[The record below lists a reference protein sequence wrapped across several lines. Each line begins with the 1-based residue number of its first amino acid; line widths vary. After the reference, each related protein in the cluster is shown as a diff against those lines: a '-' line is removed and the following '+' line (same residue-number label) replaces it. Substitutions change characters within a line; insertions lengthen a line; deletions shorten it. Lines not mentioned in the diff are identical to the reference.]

1 MFRRSVATL
10 ALVGYIVGQ
19 LAMVPHAH
27 GASLPD
33 EQRQHHARPHF
44 HIGGH
49 AHSHSHA
56 HPPAGDR
63 SLREGIGR
71 PGFDHDADAIYVA
84 SVTACVGIASD
95 ERDLPAVAS
104 FGGMLTAS
112 CVPSALHEGAIPLH
126 PPDAAD
132 SGGKLF
138 LKLRTLRI

>member
-10 ALVGYIVGQ
+10 ALFGYIVGQ

-27 GASLPD
+27 GAAFPD
-33 EQRQHHARPHF
+33 EQRQHNARPHF

-49 AHSHSHA
+49 SHSHSHA

-63 SLREGIGR
+63 SPREGISQ
-71 PGFDHDADAIYVA
+71 PGLDHDADAIYVA
-84 SVTACVGIASD
+84 SFTACVGIVSD
-95 ERDLPAVAS
+95 ERDLGAVAC
-104 FGGMLTAS
+104 FCGMLTAS
-112 CVPSALHEGAIPLH
+112 CVPIALHEAAIPLH